1 MKIVTFIILILLGTN
16 VSTVEVNKD
25 IDPEV
30 ILEKVDENLSAE
42 NRVLTSS
49 MTIHGRRQSR
59 TIVSKTYAVGTS
71 KSYTEYLEP
80 AREKGTKM
88 LKLDDKLWIYSPDTD
103 RTIQLSGHLL
113 KQSVMGSDLSYEDM
127 MEDES
132 MRNSYEAVLEKE
144 DEIDGRKMWVLKLT
158 AKIDEV
164 NYHSQKMWIDQ
175 EYYVPRRQELFAKS
189 GQLLKSIELSDVQ
202 NISGRWFPMK
212 MVYKD
217 ELKSSSKGTEFH
229 IQEVQFNQDIP
240 DLYFNKS
247 ILKK

>member
-1 MKIVTFIILILLGTN
+1 MKIVSIIFFGLIGAVLFHSDTL
-16 VSTVEVNKD
+16 D
-25 IDPEV
+25 IDPKE

-42 NRVLTSS
+42 NRVLTSA
-49 MTIHGRRQSR
+49 MTIYGRRSSR

-127 MEDES
+127 MEDEK
-132 MRNSYEAVLEKE
+132 MEDSYRAELEGE
-144 DEIDGRKMWVLKLT
+144 ELIDGRKMWILSLT
-158 AKIDEV
+158 AKVEEV

-175 EYYVPRRQELFAKS
+175 KYFVPRRQELYAKS

-212 MVYKD
+212 MIYKD
-217 ELKSSSKGTEFH
+217 ELKTNNKGTEFQ
-229 IQEVQFNQDIP
+229 IQEVRFNQDIP